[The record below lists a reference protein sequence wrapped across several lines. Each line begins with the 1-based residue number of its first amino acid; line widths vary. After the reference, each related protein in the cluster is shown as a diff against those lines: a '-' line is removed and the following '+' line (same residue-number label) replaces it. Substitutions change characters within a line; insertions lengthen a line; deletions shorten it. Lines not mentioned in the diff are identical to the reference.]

1 MLKGRGKG
9 LLRPHPIEDHSLNK
23 DVDMATVNSN
33 AHDTHSTDQPLT
45 DLPLYVQQIPHPTAQ
60 PAPHASQH
68 TSQHTS
74 QQAVPHSLPR
84 GSRAPA
90 QWPLPLLEQRR
101 RMPRPNVPVTLS
113 IAITNKAPHELSR
126 TTLTVI
132 DLLLSG
138 DLLRLRSEEVA
149 DTLHISPTTL
159 RRRLRADGTHY
170 QSILDHIRRHRCT
183 LQLEKRWLPGKCVAW
198 ELGYAEVNSFYRAF
212 RRWTGHNYSD
222 LKRLYL

>member
-1 MLKGRGKG
+1 
-9 LLRPHPIEDHSLNK
+9 
-23 DVDMATVNSN
+23 MATNTAN
-33 AHDTHSTDQPLT
+33 THATRRTDLPLTDLPLTDLPLTDLPLT
-45 DLPLYVQQIPHPTAQ
+45 DLPLYVQQIPHPVTQ
-60 PAPHASQH
+60 PAHPASQH
-68 TSQHTS
+68 TP
-74 QQAVPHSLPR
+74 QQAAPHSLPR

-90 QWPLPLLEQRR
+90 EWPLSLLEQRR
-101 RMPRPNVPVTLS
+101 RIPRPNVPVTLS

>member
-1 MLKGRGKG
+1 
-9 LLRPHPIEDHSLNK
+9 
-23 DVDMATVNSN
+23 MAPVNSN
-33 AHDTHSTDQPLT
+33 AHDTHSTDRLLT
-45 DLPLYVQQIPHPTAQ
+45 DLPLYVQQIPHPATQ

-68 TSQHTS
+68 VSEQT
-74 QQAVPHSLPR
+74 APHSLPS
-84 GSRAPA
+84 GSRVPTE
-90 QWPLPLLEQRR
+90 WHLSLLEQRR

-132 DLLLSG
+132 DLLLTG

>member
-1 MLKGRGKG
+1 
-9 LLRPHPIEDHSLNK
+9 
-23 DVDMATVNSN
+23 MATNTAN
-33 AHDTHSTDQPLT
+33 THATRRTDLPLTDLPLTDLPLT
-45 DLPLYVQQIPHPTAQ
+45 DLPLYVQQIPHPVTQ
-60 PAPHASQH
+60 PAAHASQH
-68 TSQHTS
+68 TPQHTP
-74 QQAVPHSLPR
+74 QQAASHSLPR

-90 QWPLPLLEQRR
+90 EWPLSLLEQRR
-101 RMPRPNVPVTLS
+101 RIPRPNVPVTLS

-198 ELGYAEVNSFYRAF
+198 ELGYAEGNSFYRAF

>member
-1 MLKGRGKG
+1 
-9 LLRPHPIEDHSLNK
+9 
-23 DVDMATVNSN
+23 MATVNSN
-33 AHDTHSTDQPLT
+33 AHKTHGTDHPLA
-45 DLPLYVQQIPHPTAQ
+45 DLPLYVQQRPHPVTQ
-60 PAPHASQH
+60 PAPHASQL
-68 TSQHTS
+68 TSQFTSQLTSQLTS
-74 QQAVPHSLPR
+74 QQAETHSRSDTSR
-84 GSRAPA
+84 GSTE
-90 QWPLPLLEQRR
+90 WPLPLLEQRR

-113 IAITNKAPHELSR
+113 IAITSKAPHELSR

-138 DLLRLRSEEVA
+138 DLLRLRSEEIA